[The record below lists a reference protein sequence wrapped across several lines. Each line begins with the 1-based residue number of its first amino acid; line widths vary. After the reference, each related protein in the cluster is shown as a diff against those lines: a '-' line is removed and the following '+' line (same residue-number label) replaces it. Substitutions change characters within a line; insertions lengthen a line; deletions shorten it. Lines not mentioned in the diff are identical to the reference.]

1 MLPLTCGSDYTTK
14 RLHYYKMK
22 PFLDQNFLLQTPT
35 AERLYHEYAAGLPI
49 IDYHNHLS
57 PKEIA
62 TNHKF
67 ADITEVWLNGD
78 HYKWRAMRANG
89 INEGFITGGASPRE
103 KFRKWAETVP
113 KTLRNPLYHWTHLEL
128 QRYFGINEL
137 LSGQNADAVY
147 DQTTEQ
153 LQRSSHS
160 SNGLLSQMKVEVV
173 CTTDH
178 PTDALLFHQQHGTCG
193 RALKMLPTFRPD
205 KFLLIGADDHLEFL
219 EKLEEVIGND
229 IKTFD
234 ELLIALETRIDFFH
248 SLGCQLSDHGL
259 NQLFANDFSGADVDA
274 MMRDKRAGKA
284 IAPEDAQQFQMR
296 LLHELAM
303 MYHRRGWTMQLHL
316 GPIRNNNTRLLN
328 LIGADVGCDSIGD
341 FAQAQ
346 GLSAFLNRLDMED
359 KLPKTILYNLNPRD
373 NELFATM
380 AGNFN
385 DGSMAGKI
393 QWGSAWWFL
402 DQKDGMEKQ
411 LDTLSN
417 MGLLS
422 CFVGMLTD
430 SRSFLSFPRH
440 EYFRRILCNQFGND
454 VHNGLLPND
463 IDLLGETV
471 KDICYRNARN
481 YFNFHEQKTTT
492 A

>member
-1 MLPLTCGSDYTTK
+1 MAPNSRESNSCPSFKTYPATKSPARRPPKAAAKHTRNGAYSRLPWRAGDEVASGEHMLPLTCGSDYTTK

-173 CTTDH
+173 CTWNSW
-178 PTDALLFHQQHGTCG
+178 
-193 RALKMLPTFRPD
+193 K
-205 KFLLIGADDHLEFL
+205 
-219 EKLEEVIGND
+219 
-229 IKTFD
+229 
-234 ELLIALETRIDFFH
+234 
-248 SLGCQLSDHGL
+248 SW
-259 NQLFANDFSGADVDA
+259 
-274 MMRDKRAGKA
+274 KR
-284 IAPEDAQQFQMR
+284 
-296 LLHELAM
+296 
-303 MYHRRGWTMQLHL
+303 
-316 GPIRNNNTRLLN
+316 
-328 LIGADVGCDSIGD
+328 
-341 FAQAQ
+341 
-346 GLSAFLNRLDMED
+346 
-359 KLPKTILYNLNPRD
+359 
-373 NELFATM
+373 
-380 AGNFN
+380 
-385 DGSMAGKI
+385 
-393 QWGSAWWFL
+393 
-402 DQKDGMEKQ
+402 
-411 LDTLSN
+411 
-417 MGLLS
+417 
-422 CFVGMLTD
+422 
-430 SRSFLSFPRH
+430 
-440 EYFRRILCNQFGND
+440 
-454 VHNGLLPND
+454 
-463 IDLLGETV
+463 
-471 KDICYRNARN
+471 
-481 YFNFHEQKTTT
+481 
-492 A
+492 